1 MKATE
6 DHLYYLDDLRDSG
19 ITNMWG
25 AAFYLRQEFPDLTT
39 QGSRAIVKEWMAT
52 YVERQMELAV
62 GCEAASDECRG
73 ELQKRP
79 PDLLF
84 CKFHCTP
91 PPGSY

>member
-25 AAFYLRQEFPDLTT
+25 AVGYLRSEFLDLTEEYAT
-39 QGSRAIVKEWMAT
+39 RVFLEWKDT
-52 YVERQMELAV
+52 YVERQKEMAV

-79 PDLLF
+79 PDLRF

-91 PPGSY
+91 PPGWY